1 MSKGSSGL
9 FTGTSG
15 EGRDLIAEVI
25 KNGEKISPDDVLLI
39 AKDPNGKIVWI
50 EKGNSSAGLQ
60 HIVDQHGSEFNGKGI
75 SNDDIPAY
83 VMSAVTQG
91 KVVGSQG
98 KRNPRTIYE
107 FEYNGKK
114 QRVAV
119 QVSENGFIVSANPK
133 KTEDSK

>member
-9 FTGTSG
+9 YTGTIG
-15 EGRDLIAEVI
+15 EGRDLIDEVI
-25 KNGEKISPDDVLLI
+25 KSGEKISPDNVLLI
-39 AKDPNGKIVWI
+39 AKDPSGKTVWI

-60 HIVDQHGSEFNGKGI
+60 HIINQHGSEFNGKGI
-75 SNDDIPAY
+75 SNENIPAY
-83 VMSAVTQG
+83 VMTAVAQG

-119 QVSENGFIVSANPK
+119 QVSENGFVVSANPK